1 MNVHIYAV
9 QLGECLIVVLI
20 LGSVTAWRGRE
31 NRMS

>member
-1 MNVHIYAV
+1 MNVHTV
-9 QLGECLIVVLI
+9 QVGECLIVVLI